1 MRQEPPGILFE
12 YPALRFAQW
21 TSRRTEAKVL
31 YLHTKGA
38 ANQTELQN
46 RVRTLWKHEFTGK
59 RLSMYLDD
67 DADVVCPFLGQSNET
82 WYNGIFI
89 SRKAFSKV

>member
-1 MRQEPPGILFE
+1 LFE

-21 TSRRTEAKVL
+21 ISEQKEVKVL

-38 ANQTELQN
+38 ANQTELQK

-59 RLSMYLDD
+59 RLSLYLDD
-67 DADVVCPFLGQSNET
+67 DADVVCPFLGQSKET
-82 WYNGIFI
+82 WYNSMFI
-89 SRKAFSKV
+89 SRTAFSKV